1 MNLKEAFHTQN
12 LFTNLLSYAK
22 DYLLEI
28 DNVMTVKEKHF
39 RSKAVEGQNDEV
51 LDLTNLESK
60 KFPAD
65 KVIDFILMLLDERE
79 KLAQAI
85 SKAKLNMNFDL
96 DAAVEV
102 NKQRHSAVKA
112 FDFIVTQKSSNVVQ
126 KNQGRG
132 YVFNNEGNQIEYRYD
147 IERIKTIDFDRN
159 RLRRVIK
166 ALYDKA
172 DEISTSI
179 DSALLNTKVDYE
191 VPFNVYG
198 YNDSIIEEY
207 IESKNKKTAV

>member
-1 MNLKEAFHTQN
+1 
-12 LFTNLLSYAK
+12 
-22 DYLLEI
+22 
-28 DNVMTVKEKHF
+28 
-39 RSKAVEGQNDEV
+39 
-51 LDLTNLESK
+51 
-60 KFPAD
+60 
-65 KVIDFILMLLDERE
+65 
-79 KLAQAI
+79 
-85 SKAKLNMNFDL
+85 MNFDL

-198 YNDSIIEEY
+198 YNDSIITFSGLKDGEGFNVVDY
-207 IESKNKKTAV
+207 GQCRRRQGYV